1 MSCDIYIYIY
11 TLRYHVIDIYIYWAV
26 VKTIKSF
33 PFVLVYIDGVRPH
46 LGAYIEGY
54 AFLNCVLPRFEIV
67 DLPIKNG
74 DSMVI

>member
-1 MSCDIYIYIY
+1 M
-11 TLRYHVIDIYIYWAV
+11 YIYWAV